1 MHEKSPMKG
10 GEFVLNLPFNNIIG
24 SNPNKLDLIC
34 TTDNS
39 NKVFRFDNVT
49 KATSLD
55 KAILGSKNYHF
66 LTENIVIFR
75 TCSGNTYIANIGNIS
90 IE

>member
-1 MHEKSPMKG
+1 MHS
-10 GEFVLNLPFNNIIG
+10 FNNIIG

-34 TTDNS
+34 TADNS

-55 KAILGSKNYHF
+55 KAILGDRDFRF
-66 LTENIVIFR
+66 LTENTIIFR
-75 TCSGNTYIANIGNIS
+75 TCSGNTYITNISNIS

>member
-1 MHEKSPMKG
+1 M
-10 GEFVLNLPFNNIIG
+10 LNLPFNNIIG

-39 NKVFRFDNVT
+39 NKTFRFNNVT

-55 KAILGSKNYHF
+55 KTILGDRDCRF
-66 LTENIVIFR
+66 LTENTIIFR
-75 TCSGNTYIANIGNIS
+75 TCSDNTYITNIGNIS